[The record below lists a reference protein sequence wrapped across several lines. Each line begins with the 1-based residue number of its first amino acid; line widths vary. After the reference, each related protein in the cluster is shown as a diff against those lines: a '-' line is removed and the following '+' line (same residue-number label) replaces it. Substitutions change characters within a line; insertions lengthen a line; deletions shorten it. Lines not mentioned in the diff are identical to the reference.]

1 MSIKKTITLFLLF
14 IILLLP
20 INKVFAGP
28 PPGNIPTITLQYL
41 QAQQQPDGGMPGLS
55 GPSDPAT
62 TARALFVFKA
72 HGVDPLVLS
81 STEGKTLIDFLN
93 SSYSDYIVDDN
104 GLLFPGNAGLMLAA
118 LATSDQIPE
127 GLSDSILATLQPDG
141 SFSTAASKDFTT
153 GIYTDFSQALVL
165 LGLAGA
171 KTPIPAESVD
181 YLINR
186 QLQDGTWDNGFG
198 SDPDTTAIVTIA
210 LLSTGQVPFDHPA
223 ILKALD
229 YFHSTQLDNGGWRP
243 SWDTDELNADTT
255 GWISLALTTA
265 AQDLNNWTK
274 NSATPQDALLSQLQ
288 DDGSIGGTYVGVYS
302 TLEALL
308 GLATGPIFPI
318 LPSVVDE
325 PDTSAI
331 KNQAGLVIKLP
342 DGSSLLRCVTFT
354 GESTSGF
361 NLLSTSGLKLDTF
374 MDPVKGPGVCSIE
387 DQGCPASNCFCD
399 MPNYWSY
406 WHLQDGVWA
415 YSAFGAGTYEVK
427 PGTVDGWGWGETELP
442 ASLTFDTICAPNA
455 ALYLPAIT
463 SSQETQMDTPSQE
476 PLTQLTPIPN
486 SLEVEK
492 PIPSTFILLGVI
504 FLVLV
509 AGMFIII
516 RKKK

>member
-1 MSIKKTITLFLLF
+1 MSFKKITTLFLLF
-14 IILLLP
+14 VVTLLP
-20 INKVFAGP
+20 VNKVYAGP

-62 TARALFVFKA
+62 TARALLAFKA
-72 HGVDPLVLS
+72 HGVNPIVLS
-81 STEGKTLIDFLN
+81 STGGKSLVDFLKE
-93 SSYSDYIVDDN
+93 SYPDYIVDDN

-118 LATSDQIPE
+118 LATSDQIPV
-127 GLSDSILATLQPDG
+127 GFSDSILATLQPDG
-141 SFSTAASKDFTT
+141 SFSTPASKDFTT
-153 GIYTDFSQALVL
+153 GTYTDFSQALVL

-265 AQDLNNWTK
+265 AQDLSNWTK
-274 NSATPQDALLSQLQ
+274 NGATPQDALLSQLQ

-308 GLATGPIFPI
+308 GLAPGPIFPI
-318 LPSVVDE
+318 VPVEMDE
-325 PDTSAI
+325 SATSATE
-331 KNQAGLVIKLP
+331 NQAGLVIKLP

-361 NLLSTSGLKLDTF
+361 DLLSASGLKLDTF

-387 DQGCPASNCFCD
+387 NQGCPSSNCFCD

-406 WHLQDGVWA
+406 WHLQDGVWV
-415 YSAFGAGTYEVK
+415 YSAVGAGTYEVK
-427 PGTVDGWGWGETELP
+427 PGTVDGWGWGDTELP
-442 ASLTFDTICAPNA
+442 TSLTFDSICSPNA
-455 ALYLPAIT
+455 ALFLPAVT
-463 SSQETQMDTPSQE
+463 SPQETHVATPSEE
-476 PLTQLTPIPN
+476 PVNEPTPIPY
-486 SLEVEK
+486 SPEK
-492 PIPSTFILLGVI
+492 EKSPSINIIVFGLSTI
-504 FLVLV
+504 VLV
-509 AGMFIII
+509 AVLVIIL